1 MACQRQ
7 SELTSQEDALMAP
20 HSLSLS
26 EITIRPAY
34 ADDDTALVRLATLD
48 SAPVPDGPLLLAEV
62 DGELRAALATD
73 TGGVIADAFFRTV
86 ELVSLL
92 RKHAAVSH
100 AIPRRRRAWLG
111 MRTTLRLLGDGV
123 TQQQLLSD

>member
-1 MACQRQ
+1 MPP
-7 SELTSQEDALMAP
+7 L
-20 HSLSLS
+20 SLSLS

-34 ADDDTALVRLATLD
+34 ADDDTALTRLATLD

-73 TGGVIADAFFRTV
+73 TGSVIADPFFRTI

-92 RKHAAVSH
+92 RKHAAVSRS
-100 AIPRRRRAWLG
+100 IPRGRRAWFG
-111 MRTTLRLLGDGV
+111 MRTTLRLVGSGV

>member
-1 MACQRQ
+1 
-7 SELTSQEDALMAP
+7 MAP

-34 ADDDTALVRLATLD
+34 ADDNQAVVRLATLD
-48 SAPVPDGPLLLAEV
+48 SARVPAGPLLLAEV

-73 TGGVIADAFFRTV
+73 DGTVIADPFSRTV
-86 ELVSLL
+86 ELIALL

-100 AIPRRRRAWLG
+100 ASPVRRRARFGL
-111 MRTTLRLLGDGV
+111 RATLRRLGDGV
-123 TQQQLLSD
+123 SQQQLASHYR